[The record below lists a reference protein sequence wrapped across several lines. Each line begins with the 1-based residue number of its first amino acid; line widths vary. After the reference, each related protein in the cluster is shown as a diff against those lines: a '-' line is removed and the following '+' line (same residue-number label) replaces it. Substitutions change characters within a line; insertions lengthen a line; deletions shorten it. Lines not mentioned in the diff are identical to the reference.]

1 MRESKASLLVGETTV
16 TGKNQVSLPAA
27 GLRQLHWKRGDRLVA
42 EVIGDDLLV
51 LMRRPESWTEALAGK
66 LTDVFGTHE
75 ETIRWLEE
83 EREAWNQA

>member
-1 MRESKASLLVGETTV
+1 MKAPPLVGETTV

-27 GLRQLHWKRGDRLVA
+27 GLRRLHWKRGDHLLA

-51 LMRRPESWTEALAGK
+51 LMRRPENWTEALAGK
-66 LTDVFGTHE
+66 LTNVFGTHE

-83 EREAWNQA
+83 ERDAWNQA